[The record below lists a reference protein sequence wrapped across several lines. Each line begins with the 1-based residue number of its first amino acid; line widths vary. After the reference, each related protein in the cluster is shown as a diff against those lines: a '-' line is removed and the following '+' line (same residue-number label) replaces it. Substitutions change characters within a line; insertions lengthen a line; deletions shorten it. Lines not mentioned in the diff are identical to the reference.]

1 MNQELAD
8 FFRYF
13 VGAGQAAVEGQ
24 IIKGVGVSKG
34 SVRGKARVILEL
46 QDSDKLQPGDIL
58 VCRTTSAPWSP
69 LIAIAAGVVTDTG
82 GLLSHSAIVAREY
95 AIPCVTGTRSATTLI
110 ADGAIVT
117 VDGEK
122 GTVTLEA

>member
-1 MNQELAD
+1 MAQEVSD

-13 VGAGQAAVEGQ
+13 VGAGRAAVEGQ
-24 IIKGVGVSKG
+24 VIKGVGVSKG
-34 SVRGKARVILEL
+34 SVRARARVILEL
-46 QDSDKLQPGDIL
+46 RDSDKLQPGEVL

-69 LIAIAAGVVTDTG
+69 LIAIAGGVVTDTG

-110 ADGAIVT
+110 PDGATVT

-122 GTVTLEA
+122 GTVTLEG